1 MNRLKI
7 HSPPRDLSR
16 IWILLFSFASMVFLY
31 LRTFLLPA
39 TPFITLG
46 DEAHYFIHALRMLH
60 GQLPYRD
67 FFTLI
72 FPGTDLLYVGIF
84 QLLGVHQWLVQG
96 LLLVLGLLL
105 SWIVLWI
112 SSSVLRGPSAILAAL
127 LFLVFDF
134 NSALDATHHW
144 WSTLFVMAAVG
155 LLLGGMSQIR
165 ILAVGALCGV
175 ATLFAQTHGGL
186 SFLALALY
194 LGWTNREDKQSS
206 NLFCELLLLCM
217 PFATIVILVVGYY
230 VRLVG
235 FRTMTYWT
243 IYFPVV
249 FFRDVEGNTP
259 IMFFQ
264 VPPVHSAVYLFPL
277 IPYLFIHAI
286 VSLIYLLCVF
296 RLIRDKNS
304 MEQQQWR
311 KILLLTFVG
320 MALFISIMSAP
331 TFLRLSAVSM
341 PAVVL
346 CIWFLDRSTDLYRR
360 MRIILWAAA
369 IISLVYFPATRQLH
383 RHDIVNLP
391 TGRAAFITDKQ
402 CERIWWLAQH
412 THPGETFFN
421 DPTAA
426 FALSLESPGPLNFV
440 TPSEFTRPQ
449 QVDALL
455 LSMTAHRTRYVFLY
469 PALTAPALAKD
480 NLGSF
485 REYIATNYHL
495 AKTLS
500 SGQIWQR
507 NGTVSNDAKGASS
520 DYAPDRVQRADME

>member
-1 MNRLKI
+1 MKSLKI
-7 HSPPRDLSR
+7 HSHSVDFSR
-16 IWILLFSFASMVFLY
+16 SWILLFYFASTLFLY

-39 TPFITLG
+39 TPFLTFG
-46 DEAHYFIHALRMLH
+46 DEAHYFLHALRMLH

-67 FFTLI
+67 FFTFI

-84 QLLGVHQWLVQG
+84 RLLGVHQWLVQG
-96 LLLVLGLLL
+96 ILLVLGLLL
-105 SWIVLWI
+105 SWTVLWI
-112 SSSVLRGPSAILAAL
+112 SNSVLRGPSAILAAL

-144 WSTLFVMAAVG
+144 WSTLFVMIAVG
-155 LLLGGMSQIR
+155 LLLGGRSQIR

-175 ATLFAQTHGGL
+175 ATLFTQTHGGI

-206 NLFCELLLLCM
+206 YLFHELLLLCA
-217 PFATIVILVVGYY
+217 PFAAVVIPVVGYY
-230 VRLVG
+230 VHLVG

-249 FFRDVEGNTP
+249 FFHHVEGNTP
-259 IMFFQ
+259 ITFFQ
-264 VPPVHSAVYLFPL
+264 VPPVHSAGDLFSL
-277 IPYLFIHAI
+277 IPYFFIHI
-286 VSLIYLLCVF
+286 TVPLIYLLCVF
-296 RLIRDKNS
+296 RLIRDKKS
-304 MEQQQWR
+304 MEQKQWR

-320 MALFISIMSAP
+320 IALFISIMSAP
-331 TFLRLSAVSM
+331 TFLRLSAVGL
-341 PAVVL
+341 PAMIL
-346 CIWFLDRSTDLYRR
+346 CVWFLDRSTELYRR

-369 IISLVYFPATRQLH
+369 IISLVYLPMTRQLH
-383 RHDIVNLP
+383 PHHIVSLP

-402 CERIWWLAQH
+402 CEKTWWLAQH

-421 DPTAA
+421 DPPEA
-426 FALSLESPGPLNFV
+426 FALSLESPGPLDFV

-455 LSMTAHRTRYVFLY
+455 SSMTDHRTRYIFVY
-469 PALTAPALAKD
+469 PELTAPALARD

-485 REYIATNYHL
+485 RQYLAMNYHV
-495 AKTLS
+495 AKTVS

-507 NGTVSNDAKGASS
+507 NGTVSNDAKVASS
-520 DYAPDRVQRADME
+520 DYAPGHCSGL